1 MTNHHDDGLRGR
13 IPLSRRNFLA
23 GAGVLAMGAASAGMI
38 AGCSP
43 APAAESDAP
52 AKGGAA
58 MAETGA
64 AAAATG
70 NEGKTMGEVLGAG
83 WLGEEPEIADDAIAS
98 VTDADIV
105 VCGAGHAGTAVA
117 RRASELGKKVVVVE
131 MQPEDTFSALGN
143 DIGHLNSSWQ
153 VDRVGIPEYSVV
165 DFMNEYQMYAAG
177 RAQPTLI
184 SQFANRSGE
193 ALDWF
198 IDGYTEQEK
207 DELIPLNWPVVDG
220 YQYKKNGFTSY
231 VGTCQFGGSVGMTD
245 AVKRSQDKA
254 KAAGAQFVYGQA
266 GVRLVH
272 NEDGT
277 EVTGLIAKD
286 SNTGEYHQ
294 YNGDA
299 VVLACGD
306 IGSNSAMYNAICR
319 ENYELGEYKDCAAMS
334 GRDGSG
340 IAMGMRIGAKVEI
353 ATGGDMGSH
362 AFIPLSPM
370 EGIECLWLNKYGER
384 YCNEAFGG
392 PLLSGCAG
400 AREPGDRAYLI
411 WGGDWKEVFLNQLA
425 GHLAPKE
432 WDATM
437 EAAIGSGAE
446 GDDTSGKFLYCAD
459 TLEELCDFMGMEEGV
474 KANALAAVEKWN
486 AAGDAGADTEFGRD
500 PETMWPIKQGPFYGY
515 PCGKRIGGG
524 SLVATSGLLVTG
536 RQQVQGQ
543 GFEPIKGLF
552 ACGNNSGGRFPMGYN
567 GIMNGVSIGMCLCLG
582 YTLGEFLATEDFD
595 RYCTLGAGNADIKQ
609 SDKGMQGP
617 PPGQGGAPAEGG
629 APAGDGGAPAEGG
642 APADG
647 DAPVGGAPA

>member
-220 YQYKKNGFTSY
+220 YQYKKGPFTSY

-254 KAAGAQFVYGQA
+254 KAAGAQFVFGQA

-286 SNTGEYHQ
+286 SNTGE
-294 YNGDA
+294 
-299 VVLACGD
+299 
-306 IGSNSAMYNAICR
+306 
-319 ENYELGEYKDCAAMS
+319 
-334 GRDGSG
+334 
-340 IAMGMRIGAKVEI
+340 
-353 ATGGDMGSH
+353 
-362 AFIPLSPM
+362 
-370 EGIECLWLNKYGER
+370 
-384 YCNEAFGG
+384 
-392 PLLSGCAG
+392 
-400 AREPGDRAYLI
+400 
-411 WGGDWKEVFLNQLA
+411 
-425 GHLAPKE
+425 
-432 WDATM
+432 
-437 EAAIGSGAE
+437 
-446 GDDTSGKFLYCAD
+446 
-459 TLEELCDFMGMEEGV
+459 
-474 KANALAAVEKWN
+474 
-486 AAGDAGADTEFGRD
+486 
-500 PETMWPIKQGPFYGY
+500 
-515 PCGKRIGGG
+515 
-524 SLVATSGLLVTG
+524 
-536 RQQVQGQ
+536 
-543 GFEPIKGLF
+543 
-552 ACGNNSGGRFPMGYN
+552 
-567 GIMNGVSIGMCLCLG
+567 
-582 YTLGEFLATEDFD
+582 
-595 RYCTLGAGNADIKQ
+595 
-609 SDKGMQGP
+609 
-617 PPGQGGAPAEGG
+617 
-629 APAGDGGAPAEGG
+629 
-642 APADG
+642 
-647 DAPVGGAPA
+647 

>member
-220 YQYKKNGFTSY
+220 YQ
-231 VGTCQFGGSVGMTD
+231 
-245 AVKRSQDKA
+245 
-254 KAAGAQFVYGQA
+254 
-266 GVRLVH
+266 
-272 NEDGT
+272 
-277 EVTGLIAKD
+277 
-286 SNTGEYHQ
+286 
-294 YNGDA
+294 
-299 VVLACGD
+299 
-306 IGSNSAMYNAICR
+306 
-319 ENYELGEYKDCAAMS
+319 
-334 GRDGSG
+334 
-340 IAMGMRIGAKVEI
+340 
-353 ATGGDMGSH
+353 
-362 AFIPLSPM
+362 
-370 EGIECLWLNKYGER
+370 
-384 YCNEAFGG
+384 
-392 PLLSGCAG
+392 
-400 AREPGDRAYLI
+400 
-411 WGGDWKEVFLNQLA
+411 
-425 GHLAPKE
+425 
-432 WDATM
+432 
-437 EAAIGSGAE
+437 
-446 GDDTSGKFLYCAD
+446 
-459 TLEELCDFMGMEEGV
+459 
-474 KANALAAVEKWN
+474 
-486 AAGDAGADTEFGRD
+486 
-500 PETMWPIKQGPFYGY
+500 
-515 PCGKRIGGG
+515 
-524 SLVATSGLLVTG
+524 
-536 RQQVQGQ
+536 
-543 GFEPIKGLF
+543 
-552 ACGNNSGGRFPMGYN
+552 
-567 GIMNGVSIGMCLCLG
+567 
-582 YTLGEFLATEDFD
+582 
-595 RYCTLGAGNADIKQ
+595 
-609 SDKGMQGP
+609 
-617 PPGQGGAPAEGG
+617 
-629 APAGDGGAPAEGG
+629 
-642 APADG
+642 
-647 DAPVGGAPA
+647 